1 MASLLRLCVDQPL
14 GFGGGSEAG
23 SGAATGP
30 GLSAGLELELPAA
43 AVRHVQVRRLQP
55 GDLLRLFDGRGNE
68 VEAQLL
74 RMGRQEALVRL
85 VAPVAVLPELHTA
98 VTLALGVPANERMDS
113 LVEKATELGVA
124 RIQPLITDRSVL
136 RLDGERAQRRVAHWL
151 GIARA
156 AAEQCGRATV
166 PEIAAWTSLHD
177 WLKAQ
182 SQSQAAAGATA
193 PTSSAALN
201 GTGAAGTVGQR
212 WLLSPGAGAAQ
223 VLRPFEGS
231 APETVCALS
240 GPEGGLTA
248 AEEVA
253 AQAAGFCPTSLGP
266 RVLRADT
273 APLAVMA
280 WLSLQA

>member
-1 MASLLRLCVDQPL
+1 MASLLRLCVDLPL
-14 GFGGGSEAG
+14 NVGTGAGF
-23 SGAATGP
+23 
-30 GLSAGLELELPAA
+30 SAGLELELPAA

-55 GDLLRLFDGRGNE
+55 GDMLHLFDGRGHE
-68 VEAQLL
+68 VEAQVLQ
-74 RMGRQEALVRL
+74 MGRQHTQVRL
-85 VAPVAVLPELHTA
+85 MTPVAVLPELPTA

-124 RIQPLITDRSVL
+124 RIQPLTTERSVL

-151 GIARA
+151 AIARA

-166 PEIAAWTSLHD
+166 PEIADWARLPD
-177 WLKAQ
+177 WLQAQ
-182 SQSQAAAGATA
+182 AKTRAGASGVATG
-193 PTSSAALN
+193 SGELSAA
-201 GTGAAGTVGQR
+201 GQR

-223 VLRPFEGS
+223 VLRPFEGP
-231 APETVCALS
+231 APDAVFALS

-248 AEEVA
+248 AEESA
-253 AQAAGFCPTSLGP
+253 AQAAGFKPVSLGA

-280 WLSLQA
+280 WLSLQN